1 MSTTNIEFLQTLEDI
16 IRERSQAST
25 SGSYTARLLESGS
38 KRIAQKVG
46 EEGVELALA
55 AVSGNRE
62 ETMDEAA
69 DLFYHVLVLLT
80 AEDIRLAEVVAALE
94 ARHAG

>member
-1 MSTTNIEFLQTLEDI
+1 MNEANINFLQTLEDV
-16 IRERSQAST
+16 IRERRHAVPT
-25 SGSYTARLLESGS
+25 DSYTARLLAAGAR
-38 KRIAQKVG
+38 RIAQKVG

-55 AVSGNRE
+55 AVSGDRE
-62 ETMDEAA
+62 EAINEAA

-94 ARHAG
+94 ERHAT